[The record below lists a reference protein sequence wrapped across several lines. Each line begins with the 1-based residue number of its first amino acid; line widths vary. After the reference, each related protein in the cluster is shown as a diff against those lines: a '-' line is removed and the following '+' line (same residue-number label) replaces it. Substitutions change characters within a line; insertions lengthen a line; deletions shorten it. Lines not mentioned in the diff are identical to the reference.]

1 MHLSDSDSGME
12 IIALMREFYKED
24 LAFIHDVGHSDF
36 ALKSAPGI
44 LDLLRRNEI
53 RDGLVVDL
61 GCGSGLW
68 AEQLVRAGYQV
79 LGIDISE
86 AMIRIAR
93 TRVPEAEFR
102 VESLFKADLPPCRA
116 VTSISECL
124 NYLFDSGNDS
134 PALTQLF
141 RRVYDALAPGGLFV
155 FDIGEPGQIKPGVTA
170 KGFTEGEDWVVM
182 VEKQEE
188 RKILTRRIISF
199 RKVGNHYRRET
210 ELHRQRLY
218 KSTDVAKELREVGF
232 RVRTIRSY
240 GRYPLPKAHAAFV
253 ARKSA

>member
-1 MHLSDSDSGME
+1 MK
-12 IIALMREFYKED
+12 EFYKED
-24 LAFIHDVGHSDF
+24 LAFIHDVGHRDF

-44 LDLLRRNEI
+44 LDILRRNEI

-68 AEQLVRAGYQV
+68 AEQLVKARYGV

-93 TRVPEAEFR
+93 KRVPEAEFR
-102 VESLFKADLPPCRA
+102 IESLFKAEIPPCRA
-116 VTSISECL
+116 VTSISECF
-124 NYLFDSGNDS
+124 NYLFDSDNDTRTL
-134 PALTQLF
+134 AKLF
-141 RRVYDALAPGGLFV
+141 RRIYKALAPGGVFV
-155 FDIGEPGQIKPGVTA
+155 FDIGEPGQVEQGVTA
-170 KGFTEGEDWVVM
+170 KGFTEGKDWIVM
-182 VEKQEE
+182 VEKHEE
-188 RKILTRRIISF
+188 KKILTRRIISL
-199 RKVGNHYRRET
+199 RKVGNRYRRDD

-218 KSTDVAKELREVGF
+218 KSTEVAKELRLVGF

-253 ARKSA
+253 ARKPA